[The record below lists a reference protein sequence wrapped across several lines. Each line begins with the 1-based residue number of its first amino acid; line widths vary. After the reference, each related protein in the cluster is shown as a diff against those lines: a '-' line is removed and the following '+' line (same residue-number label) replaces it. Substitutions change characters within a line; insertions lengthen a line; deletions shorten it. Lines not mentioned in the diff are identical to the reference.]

1 MFKPGWKMTLFTL
14 AFSPL
19 LFTLGQWQL
28 DREQEK
34 IQLQKQYEQRDAEP
48 EIDVDT
54 LDWTQEDLSFLK
66 VQAHGEFVND
76 TVFLLDNR
84 IHQGRVGYELINP
97 FVTDGGLTLLLN
109 RGWIAQGASREVLPD
124 IPEVLGPV
132 EIKGSIY
139 IPLEEPFLLSSV
151 EEVSRGG
158 GPRVIQSLDVD
169 KLSATLEKNLAPY
182 SVRLSASSPGL
193 EQANWPL
200 INTEPEKHRGYA
212 VQWFTMLFALIIMYI
227 YFGFKNPRLQRDR
240 D

>member
-48 EIDVDT
+48 EVDVDT

-200 INTEPEKHRGYA
+200 INTE
-212 VQWFTMLFALIIMYI
+212 
-227 YFGFKNPRLQRDR
+227 
-240 D
+240 